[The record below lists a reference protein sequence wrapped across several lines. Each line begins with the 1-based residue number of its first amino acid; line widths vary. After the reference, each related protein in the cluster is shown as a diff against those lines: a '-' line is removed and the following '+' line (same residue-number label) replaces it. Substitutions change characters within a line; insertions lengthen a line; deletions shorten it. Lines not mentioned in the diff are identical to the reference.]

1 MPATGAMIGYGGL
14 LEISNNGGDT
24 WTEIAEV
31 FNMTPPSNSV
41 DIIDATHMQSPN
53 RDREYILGLN
63 DPGECSMEMNFVP
76 GSATD
81 VFLLAVKAAYARVM
95 CRITWPNAVVW
106 SFDGL
111 LTAYEAS
118 APTDDRMTA
127 TITFKVSGSVVS
139 TPAAA
144 PTNTVLPA
152 VSGIAQVGQT
162 LTALEGAWTGAPTY
176 TYQWQQDDTGWAN
189 IVGATGKT
197 YVPVVGSIGNPLR
210 VIVTGTNSEGNAAA
224 TSQPTA
230 DVIAA

>member
-1 MPATGAMIGYGGL
+1 MTDALIGYGGL
-14 LEISNNGGDT
+14 LEISDDNGAT

-53 RDREYILGLN
+53 RDREFILGLN

-81 VFLLAVKAAYARVM
+81 VFLLAIKAAYERVK
-95 CRITWPNAVVW
+95 CRITWPNAVIW
-106 SFDGL
+106 AFDGL

-127 TITFKVSGSVVS
+127 TITFKVTGSTVS

-152 VSGIAQVGQT
+152 ISGVAQVGEV
-162 LTALEGAWTGAPTY
+162 LTAWPGVWTAAPTF
-176 TYQWQQDDTGWAN
+176 TYQWEADGTPIGGATASTYTP
-189 IVGATGKT
+189 IVGQIGDVIT
-197 YVPVVGSIGNPLR
+197 VV
-210 VIVTGTNSEGNAAA
+210 VTGTNAAGSA
-224 TSQPTA
+224 SAESVGTA
-230 DVIAA
+230 AVIAA